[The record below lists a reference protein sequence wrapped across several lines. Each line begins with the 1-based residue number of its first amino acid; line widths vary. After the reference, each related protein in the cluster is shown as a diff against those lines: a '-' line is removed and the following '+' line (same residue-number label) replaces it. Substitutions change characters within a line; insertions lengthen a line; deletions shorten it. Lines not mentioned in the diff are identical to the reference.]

1 MKFILW
7 KTVWNLYHLGPH
19 LSKKNLLLLHI
30 LFLYK
35 DLLSYKMNEIGQDIW
50 KVQIFWEIKK
60 NIKFYFLGKVKTQV
74 SYPESHPQRSGQR
87 PRPVD
92 WVWPGSWSP
101 IHPRKREILSEI
113 SLSSL
118 PPPNSQMGKR
128 TASWN
133 CLLPSE
139 IWKKIWRI
147 ICKKNSR
154 EFSYRY

>member
-19 LSKKNLLLLHI
+19 LSKKKLLYSYTFYFYTKTCFLTKWMKLAKIYEKCKFSEKLKKHKI
-30 LFLYK
+30 L
-35 DLLSYKMNEIGQDIW
+35 
-50 KVQIFWEIKK
+50 
-60 NIKFYFLGKVKTQV
+60 FLGKVKTQV

-92 WVWPGSWSP
+92 WVWPESWSP

-118 PPPNSQMGKR
+118 LPPNSQMGKR

-133 CLLPSE
+133 CLRPSK

-147 ICKKNSR
+147 ICKKN
-154 EFSYRY
+154 F